1 MHTIHFSCMQALDK
15 PGRYASERD
24 FMTAVNSRAL
34 SCTRYYM
41 LLWHEKF
48 ARALPGFEVLS
59 WVGLAAPAGTPE
71 PILTRVQTELARI
84 LDDPQVKQTLATLGS
99 EARSSTPSGMRDFV
113 AGQITTWQR
122 VVREAGIP
130 QAD

>member
-48 ARALPGFEVLS
+48 ARALPG
-59 WVGLAAPAGTPE
+59 GLPAPKWLGGAIPVFDRTHDDAVIKARAKAAA
-71 PILTRVQTELARI
+71 
-84 LDDPQVKQTLATLGS
+84 
-99 EARSSTPSGMRDFV
+99 
-113 AGQITTWQR
+113 
-122 VVREAGIP
+122 
-130 QAD
+130 